1 MITAAMD
8 CARRRV
14 CAVVSGK
21 VGSEAIFA
29 DIA

>member
-1 MITAAMD
+1 MD